1 MLDLSVRLHQ
11 FQSYK
16 VGLKLAGTLRGGSAS
31 VITHFDFVDLRLF
44 IHIAE
49 ENSLTR
55 GAERV
60 HMSLP
65 AASTRIKNLEEVLGA
80 KLLYRASNGVTLTPP
95 GQVLLQHALDVQRQ
109 MEHLC
114 ADLQEYSRGVKG
126 NVRLFANTTAI
137 TEFLPAVLSRF
148 LSKHRNV
155 NVDLRERLSSGIVR
169 AVIDGAADVGI
180 IAGNVRT
187 EGLEVLPYREDRL
200 ILVCAR
206 SHALGQRREASFDET
221 LEFDHVCLPE
231 ASAIYSFLMEAADRA
246 HRRLNFRIQVGNFDA
261 MCRMVAANVGIGILP
276 ESAAR
281 RQAKT
286 NDIHL
291 VHLTDKWALRDL
303 KICVRSLD
311 LLPGFARDLVKLIV
325 DDAREASKTKSIA
338 AVA

>member
-1 MLDLSVRLHQ
+1 VL
-11 FQSYK
+11 
-16 VGLKLAGTLRGGSAS
+16 
-31 VITHFDFVDLRLF
+31 THFDFADLRLF
-44 IHIAE
+44 IRIAE

-65 AASTRIKNLEEVLGA
+65 AASTRIKNLEESLGA

-95 GQVLLQHALDVQRQ
+95 GQVLLQHALDIQRQ

-114 ADLQEYSRGVKG
+114 SDLQEYAQGVKG
-126 NVRLFANTTAI
+126 HVRLFANTTAI

-148 LSKHRNV
+148 LAGHRNV
-155 NVDLRERLSSGIVR
+155 NVDLRERLSPSIVR
-169 AVIDGAADVGI
+169 AVTDGAADIGI
-180 IAGNVRT
+180 VAGNVRT

-206 SHALGQRREASFDET
+206 AHTLHQRREVSFEET
-221 LEFDHVCLPE
+221 LDFDHVCLPE
-231 ASAIYSFLMEAADRA
+231 ASAIHSFLMEAADRA
-246 HRRLNFRIQVGNFDA
+246 HRRLKLRIQVGNFDA
-261 MCRMVAANVGIGILP
+261 MCRLVEANVGIGILP

-286 NDIHL
+286 SDIHL

-311 LLPGFARDLVKLIV
+311 LLPNFARDLVALIV
-325 DDAREASKTKSIA
+325 DDARVAKEPPRMTAIA
-338 AVA
+338 